1 MWDSNIPTQ
10 PLINSTSTS
19 HTSLNV
25 YSSSALN
32 LKTNVNPTD
41 IHKVGFYL
49 LNPIGRGNNKY
60 CYFHTVTI
68 LNLSQ
73 VCFQKLLHSRYFQQA
88 TQLKLTISQKAFLSV
103 SILEL
108 FNQLFTN

>member
-41 IHKVGFYL
+41 IHKDLVIQEGKIKIILQQVINYNLSGNKIGFYL
-49 LNPIGRGNNKY
+49 LNPIGRGYNKY

-68 LNLSQ
+68 FKPNPG
-73 VCFQKLLHSRYFQQA
+73 
-88 TQLKLTISQKAFLSV
+88 
-103 SILEL
+103 L
-108 FNQLFTN
+108 FSETPPQ